1 MRHARGLALL
11 GAACALGGCGADPG
25 QQVQAKLQ
33 QFAHAVAA
41 HNAAALCGQVLAP
54 ALVQRFTNAGI
65 PCPQAMQTYFES
77 VSDPT
82 LSVSKVTVH
91 GSTASAIVLA
101 GARGQPS
108 AVEAVDLVQTRHGW
122 RLSSLA
128 TPR

>member
-11 GAACALGGCGADPG
+11 GAACALAGCGAGAG

-41 HNAAALCGQVLAP
+41 HDAGALCREVLAP
-54 ALVQRFTNAGI
+54 GLVQRFTDAGLN
-65 PCPQAMQTYFES
+65 CEQAMQTYFQS
-77 VSDPT
+77 VTDPT
-82 LSVSKVTVH
+82 LSISKVTIH
-91 GSTASAIVLA
+91 GSSAAADVLA

-108 AVEAVDLVQTRHGW
+108 VVEAVQLVQTRSGW